1 MVQNLSERGLQ
12 LDIAGHMGMGAVVQR
27 GEPAMSTKG
36 CFGRIL
42 GLHKGSMLL
51 GQRQGP
57 WTAKRFRL

>member
-57 WTAKRFRL
+57 